1 MSFQTSASG
10 PIPVE
15 DEEDIYCPQ
24 APVSSCSFSTPR
36 VSDPVNH
43 TVELGVQPEQLK
55 SKDNTIYWKVDFNKP
70 ELFAMCRSILKVLLF
85 TCSSKSNEVERTP
98 GFQVLL

>member
-1 MSFQTSASG
+1 MSSQTSASG
-10 PIPVE
+10 PILVE
-15 DEEDIYCPQ
+15 DEEDIYGPL
-24 APVSSCSFSTPR
+24 VSSCNFSTTR

-70 ELFAMCRSILKVLLF
+70 ELFAMCRSVLKVLPF
-85 TCSSKSNEVERTP
+85 SSNSNEVE
-98 GFQVLL
+98 